1 MKRYLVTAIFSLA
14 LGAGSQA
21 CVSEK
26 PTHNSYMFSVFRREA
41 MSSPFREDMNDW
53 WKRYGGQPE
62 STDYSYYQ
70 YNRERL
76 DSIARRHG
84 DRQMLS
90 YMRLLDA
97 YLDVSDK
104 ISMDSWD
111 YPTKEELASR
121 DSTLRALLDACEE
134 YKGGRMDKQYA
145 LMTMRANMLL
155 GRDKANMLYWT
166 ATASKLPD
174 GVWREMCRNIYARA
188 LLNSGLMRQACD
200 IYAEQG
206 DMLSIKYCMGKYRNM
221 AGIRKVYADD
231 PDSPTLLYLVQD
243 LVNNL
248 QETIDNR
255 LNGPQGWRIGT
266 IGTRTVADS
275 EARAFVAFADNVLKE
290 GKTKSPCLWQSAAA
304 MVEYLLGDYAEAARR
319 AEAATGMDGSSRMK
333 DNARCI
339 RLLAKA
345 TTMELGGASSAWLAD
360 EFRWLDGM
368 IAAERG
374 RSQEYANHYTDVK
387 ERIAYNVLA
396 PRYAA
401 AGRPD
406 MALALIGMATE
417 NVFGFAT
424 SGSHTADRDFTWGG
438 EWPWNLDYSSGNEYF
453 DVLAC
458 TPADSLAAYY
468 TYLTSAKGDVFEHY
482 VAQQVYANKDYYND
496 LIGTRYM
503 AEGRFAEAVPYLE
516 RVSLGFLPK
525 QNISWYMANRD
536 YTVARWFR
544 RQLPNTYDTD
554 GPGKASPK
562 ENMKLRYC
570 KEMVQMQASYNLA
583 PEGVQKDAQ
592 AYALAV
598 RYYQASC
605 YGDCWF
611 LTHYSKSINDSART
625 GELDFA
631 AKAMEYLDKG
641 SRSADMQTQYG
652 SLYAQ
657 AFIGIDPWCDV
668 AYDREYNPVIVPRPA
683 SAQYKAL
690 AALDLFAHEH
700 PQAVDRHTTRCDVL
714 KQFERLSK

>member
-121 DSTLRALLDACEE
+121 DSTLRALLDACED
-134 YKGGRMDKQYA
+134 YKGGRMDEQYA
-145 LMTMRANMLL
+145 LMTMRANMML

-231 PDSPTLLYLVQD
+231 TDSPTLLYLVQD

-339 RLLAKA
+339 RLLANSTA
-345 TTMELGGASSAWLAD
+345 RLRRSA
-360 EFRWLDGM
+360 
-368 IAAERG
+368 
-374 RSQEYANHYTDVK
+374 
-387 ERIAYNVLA
+387 
-396 PRYAA
+396 
-401 AGRPD
+401 
-406 MALALIGMATE
+406 
-417 NVFGFAT
+417 
-424 SGSHTADRDFTWGG
+424 
-438 EWPWNLDYSSGNEYF
+438 
-453 DVLAC
+453 
-458 TPADSLAAYY
+458 
-468 TYLTSAKGDVFEHY
+468 
-482 VAQQVYANKDYYND
+482 
-496 LIGTRYM
+496 
-503 AEGRFAEAVPYLE
+503 
-516 RVSLGFLPK
+516 
-525 QNISWYMANRD
+525 
-536 YTVARWFR
+536 
-544 RQLPNTYDTD
+544 
-554 GPGKASPK
+554 
-562 ENMKLRYC
+562 
-570 KEMVQMQASYNLA
+570 
-583 PEGVQKDAQ
+583 DAQ
-592 AYALAV
+592 ANT
-598 RYYQASC
+598 QTTT
-605 YGDCWF
+605 
-611 LTHYSKSINDSART
+611 LT
-625 GELDFA
+625 
-631 AKAMEYLDKG
+631 
-641 SRSADMQTQYG
+641 SRSALPTTCWHRDT
-652 SLYAQ
+652 L
-657 AFIGIDPWCDV
+657 
-668 AYDREYNPVIVPRPA
+668 
-683 SAQYKAL
+683 
-690 AALDLFAHEH
+690 
-700 PQAVDRHTTRCDVL
+700 PQGGLMWRSR
-714 KQFERLSK
+714 S